1 MFPDDSKQRAVKYD
15 KSPSASCELL
25 FYLFYFII
33 IIMISKQ
40 TNSDLHGDIKNK
52 QDSQDTVEDESAC
65 RELSQDLFGGASGDN
80 ACRHVLVPE
89 KFMTDICN
97 IITCIRPI

>member
-1 MFPDDSKQRAVKYD
+1 MT
-15 KSPSASCELL
+15 SPLPLLVSSCFNS
-25 FYLFYFII
+25 FYHVF
-33 IIMISKQ
+33 IIMILQQ

-65 RELSQDLFGGASGDN
+65 RELSLDLFGGASGDN

-89 KFMTDICN
+89 KFMIDICN
-97 IITCIRPI
+97 IIIHDTVKTAEH

>member
-1 MFPDDSKQRAVKYD
+1 
-15 KSPSASCELL
+15 
-25 FYLFYFII
+25 
-33 IIMISKQ
+33 MISKQ

-65 RELSQDLFGGASGDN
+65 RELSQDLFGGAIGDN

-97 IITCIRPI
+97 IITCIRPT